1 MFDLIREISQT
12 ISNNKLRTALT
23 GLAVAWG
30 IFMLIVLLGAARGV
44 VNSFQDQA
52 ATSSVNS
59 IRLWSGTT
67 SMPYKGYKDGRWVRM
82 HQKDMDAIEDEVPA
96 AKEVA
101 ISTTVSGHNIVG
113 PKDYVSA
120 SLDAV
125 YPDEAR
131 SQRITDIKG
140 RFINQ
145 KDISDLRRTIVL
157 HRDNARLLFGDPD
170 KALGKEVQVAK
181 LSWKVVGVY
190 SHRWRRSTFIP
201 YTTYKAISGADGYVD
216 EMTVRVDGIASEAE
230 ADATESQI
238 RSVLARRHE
247 FDPADPNAVW
257 VWNQFANY
265 LKQSQGMV
273 YLNLAVWVIGVLT
286 LLTGIVGVSNI
297 MFVSVRERI
306 HEIGIRRAIGA
317 KPKNIIMQILA
328 ESVAITALFGYIG
341 LVAGMA
347 VLQVLDA
354 FLGDSQGFK
363 NPTVDISIAVQV
375 TIALIVAGAIAGL
388 FPAIKATKVKPVE
401 ALRDE

>member
-52 ATSSVNS
+52 STSSVNS

-82 HQKDMDAIEDEVPA
+82 HQKDMDAIESEVPA
-96 AKEVA
+96 AKDVA
-101 ISTTVSGHNIVG
+101 ITTTVSGHSIVG
-113 PKDYVSA
+113 PKDYISA

-157 HRDNARLLFGDPD
+157 HRDNAKLLFGDAD
-170 KALGKEVQVAK
+170 KALGQEVQVAK

-190 SHRWRRSTFIP
+190 EHRWRKSTFIP

-216 EMTVRVDGIASEAE
+216 QMTVRVDGIASEDE
-230 ADATESQI
+230 ADATETQI

-247 FDPADPNAVW
+247 FNPEDSNAVW

-273 YLNLAVWVIGVLT
+273 YLNLAVWVIGILT

-317 KPKNIIMQILA
+317 KPKNIIVQILA

-347 VLQVLDA
+347 VLQVLNI
-354 FLGDSQGFK
+354 FLGDAQGFK

-375 TIALIVAGAIAGL
+375 TIALILAGAIAGL
-388 FPAIKATKVKPVE
+388 FPALKATKVKPVE

>member
-52 ATSSVNS
+52 STSSVNS

-101 ISTTVSGHNIVG
+101 IATTVSGHNIVG
-113 PKDYVSA
+113 PKDYISA

-157 HRDNARLLFGDPD
+157 HRDNARLLFGDAD
-170 KALGKEVQVAK
+170 KALGQEVQVAK

-190 SHRWRRSTFIP
+190 SHRWRRNTFIP

-216 EMTVRVDGIASEAE
+216 QMTVRVDGIASEAD

-247 FDPADPNAVW
+247 FDPADSNAVW

-273 YLNLAVWVIGVLT
+273 YLNIAVWVIGVLT

-347 VLQVLDA
+347 VLQVLNA
-354 FLGDSQGFK
+354 FLGDSQGFR

-375 TIALIVAGAIAGL
+375 TVALIVAGAIAGL